1 MRIVASKKGDGTIE
15 KELFSP
21 ESLKQNGVA
30 LTNGYASLPPPPSF
44 SLDLTPFL
52 SSLSLFTFYFRSTTL
67 TLFLIAQLHRLRT
80 LLDVGSR

>member
-30 LTNGYASLPPPPSF
+30 LTNGYASLPPLRDHQPAHAF
-44 SLDLTPFL
+44 CLAKT
-52 SSLSLFTFYFRSTTL
+52 TFR
-67 TLFLIAQLHRLRT
+67 
-80 LLDVGSR
+80 

>member
-30 LTNGYASLPPPPSF
+30 LTNGYASLPPPSF

-52 SSLSLFTFYFRSTTL
+52 SSLSLSLFTFDPPR
-67 TLFLIAQLHRLRT
+67 
-80 LLDVGSR
+80 

>member
-30 LTNGYASLPPPPSF
+30 LTNGSGGGARPPRPGRGGGGGGAPPPGPAPPRGPPPLQGGF
-44 SLDLTPFL
+44 LAIFAKKGPFL
-52 SSLSLFTFYFRSTTL
+52 P
-67 TLFLIAQLHRLRT
+67 QK
-80 LLDVGSR
+80 

>member
-52 SSLSLFTFYFRSTTL
+52 SSLSLSLFTFDPPR
-67 TLFLIAQLHRLRT
+67 
-80 LLDVGSR
+80 